1 MATDAPETPWH
12 AAFPAP
18 TSSLA
23 NGALVALSVDEL
35 RDQLSSAPASTTS
48 TEDTSVL
55 IVDVRRT
62 DFEVSAHPL
71 SR

>member
-12 AAFPAP
+12 AAFHAP

-23 NGALVALSVDEL
+23 NGTLVALSVDEL
-35 RDQLSSAPASTTS
+35 RDQLSSASASTTS

-55 IVDVRRT
+55 VVDVRRT